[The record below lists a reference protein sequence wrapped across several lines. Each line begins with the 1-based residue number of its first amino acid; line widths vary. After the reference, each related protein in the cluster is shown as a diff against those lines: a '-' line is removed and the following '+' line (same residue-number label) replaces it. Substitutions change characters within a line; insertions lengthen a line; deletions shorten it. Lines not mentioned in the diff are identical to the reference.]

1 MNNKNIISFFRF
13 IALAEG
19 ISFLFLLFIAMP
31 LKYFNNMPQA
41 VRFGGMI
48 HGLLFVAFVMTAWN
62 LISRLDKS
70 YKWFFFLFTFID
82 ITLRNILF
90 RQTAAKRMTP
100 ITLVKYNNQNQ

>member
-48 HGLLFVAFVMTAWN
+48 HGLLFVAFMMTAWN

-70 YKWFFFLFTFID
+70 YKWFFFCLLLSILPFGTFYLD
-82 ITLRNILF
+82 KQLR
-90 RQTAAKRMTP
+90 KG
-100 ITLVKYNNQNQ
+100 

>member
-70 YKWFFFLFTFID
+70 YKWFFFCLLLSILPFGTFYLD
-82 ITLRNILF
+82 KQLR
-90 RQTAAKRMTP
+90 KG
-100 ITLVKYNNQNQ
+100 